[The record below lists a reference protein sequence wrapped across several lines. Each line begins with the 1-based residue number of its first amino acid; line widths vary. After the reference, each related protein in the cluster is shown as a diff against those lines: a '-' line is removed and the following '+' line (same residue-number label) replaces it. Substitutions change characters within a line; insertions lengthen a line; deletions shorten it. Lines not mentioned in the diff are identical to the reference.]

1 MSAYTL
7 TYQRE
12 TFPQAMREAGALL
25 ADHYKEIA
33 WRQDKIPLAPDG
45 SRYLALEK
53 AGVLRVYTAREDGR
67 LVGYSVYMVTTHAH
81 YKETLYAN
89 NDVLFIEKQ
98 SRGTVGLRLIRF
110 AEAALKAEGVQVV
123 MLHIKSYNDW
133 SAVVVRMGYEQT
145 DRIFQKWI
153 GE

>member
-1 MSAYTL
+1 MTI

-12 TFPQAMREAGALL
+12 GLLPAMREAAVLL
-25 ADHYKEIA
+25 RDHYEEIA
-33 WRQDKIPLAPDG
+33 WRRDKIPLAPDDD
-45 SRYLALEK
+45 RYLNLER
-53 AGVLRVYTAREDGR
+53 AGVLRVYTARGPR
-67 LVGYSVYMVTTHAH
+67 LIGYSVYMVSTHAH

-98 SRGTVGLRLIRF
+98 ARGTVGLGLIRF

-123 MLHIKSYNDW
+123 MLHVKTYNDW
-133 SAVVVRMGYEQT
+133 SPIAERMGYEAT